1 MATHGNSCVVRI
13 KIGLLLC
20 TFATKFLKMVKWFSL
35 GFWELIA
42 RVVLRNRILMLSI
55 VILVTILL
63 SLQWKNIKFTHTEA
77 NLLPDDNIVN
87 IEYNEFLNRFGEEG
101 NLVVIGVKDDA
112 VFSPYTFAE
121 WTKLMQKLDE
131 APETE
136 LVVSVSN
143 LQQLQKNDSLSTFE
157 LRPFT
162 DPARVKDSAYLK
174 EKRREL
180 FDKMPFYDGMVFNSR
195 SGSIRSAVYLDK
207 EIINT
212 PIRKDFVIEKLVP
225 AVAEF
230 EGKTGI
236 DLRVSG
242 MPYIRTLNAETILSE
257 IGIFIGAALL
267 VTSLLFYFFFR
278 SFRATLISIV
288 IVIIGV
294 MWSFGVLGL
303 LNYEITVLT
312 ALVPSLI
319 IVIGIPNCIF
329 LTNKY
334 HQEYKVH
341 RNKVKA
347 LQRVTTKIGM
357 ATLMT
362 NLTTAIGFATFV
374 ASNNELLI
382 EFGVVTSI
390 NIMGLFFLCL
400 IVIPIFHS
408 FIPPP
413 KDRHLEHLES
423 SLVISF
429 MGWILR
435 NVKENRFS
443 VYVAAVLLLVI
454 SIIGIYEMRISGSL
468 IEDMPKKTS
477 FFEDIVFFENEFD
490 GVMPLEIMIDSK
502 RKKGVMKMST
512 LRRMDE
518 FQDVINKIP
527 ELSKPLSIVNL
538 VKYSKQAYYNGN
550 PEYYEL
556 PTAQEQSFILSFA
569 KNSAKDSEGN
579 MMKSYVDS
587 TGQYA
592 RITTFMKDQNGD
604 RIPVIEAKLREEANR
619 IFPASQYNVTIT
631 GKALVFQKG
640 TGYLLDNLLSSL
652 VFAFFLTSLL
662 VAFMFRSVKMVL
674 VSLIPN
680 LLPLMLTAGLMGFL
694 DIPLKPST
702 ILVFGIAFG
711 MSVDDTIRFL
721 AQYREELKKNNWKI
735 RKSVYATFND
745 AGLSM
750 FYTSIVL
757 FFGFS
762 VFMLS
767 SFGGTIALGGL
778 VSITL
783 FFGMLS
789 NLMLLP
795 SLVLTLNKTLANQ
808 QDFIEPRIDIIE
820 HSDEEIDK
828 LENDGAGR

>member
-1 MATHGNSCVVRI
+1 MMAKLS
-13 KIGLLLC
+13 
-20 TFATKFLKMVKWFSL
+20 SL
-35 GFWELIA
+35 GFWELVA

-55 VILVTILL
+55 ISAITILL
-63 SLQWKNIKFTHTEA
+63 ALQWKNIQFTYTEA
-77 NLLPDDNIVN
+77 NLLPADNMVN
-87 IEYNEFLNRFGEEG
+87 IEYNAFLEKFGEEG
-101 NLVVIGVKDDA
+101 NLIIIGVKDSTFFTPKA
-112 VFSPYTFAE
+112 YAAWSKMMTSLKSSPE
-121 WTKLMQKLDE
+121 VD
-131 APETE
+131 
-136 LVVSVSN
+136 LVISLN
-143 LQQLQKNDSLSTFE
+143 DLKTLQKNDSLQRFE
-157 LRPFT
+157 LVPLVNPDKT
-162 DPARVKDSAYLK
+162 IDKNYLAK
-174 EKRREL
+174 IKSQL
-180 FDKMPFYDGMVFNSR
+180 FNDLPFYEGLLFNKQ

-207 EIINT
+207 KIVNS
-212 PIRKDFVIEKLVP
+212 PIRKDFVLKKVVPQIE
-225 AVAEF
+225 AF
-230 EGKTGI
+230 EKETGI

-242 MPYIRTLNAETILSE
+242 MPYIRTLNAVTILDE
-257 IGIFIGAALL
+257 IKIFIGAALL
-267 VTSLLFYFFFR
+267 VTSLLFFFFFR
-278 SFRATLISIV
+278 SFRATLISMI

-294 MWSFGVLGL
+294 MWSFGILGL
-303 LNYEITVLT
+303 MRYEITVLT

-341 RNKVKA
+341 GNKVKA

-362 NLTTAIGFATFV
+362 NLTTAIGFATFA

-390 NIMGLFFLCL
+390 NIMALFFLCL

-408 FIPPP
+408 YIPAP
-413 KDRHLEHLES
+413 KPRHIEHLS
-423 SLVISF
+423 RGSVKRF
-429 MGWILR
+429 MNWILF
-435 NVKENRFS
+435 NVKTNRFS
-443 VYVAAVLLLVI
+443 IYVAAVVLLVF
-454 SIIGIYEMRISGSL
+454 SIIGIYQMRISGSL
-468 IEDMPKKTS
+468 IEDMPKKAA
-477 FFEDIVFFENEFD
+477 FFDDIVFFETEFD
-490 GVMPLEIMIDSK
+490 GVMPLEIMIDTK
-502 RKKGVMKMST
+502 RKKGVMKLST
-512 LRRMDE
+512 LKRMEELEQTIDE
-518 FQDVINKIP
+518 IP
-527 ELSKPLSIVNL
+527 ELSKPVSIVSL

-556 PTAQEQSFILSFA
+556 PTAQEQGFILSYA
-569 KNSAKDSEGN
+569 KNAAKGNDEN

-587 TGQYA
+587 TGQFA
-592 RITTFMKDQNGD
+592 RITTFMRDENGD
-604 RIPVIEAKLREEANR
+604 KMEAIEAEIMKKANKLFPSNR
-619 IFPASQYNVTIT
+619 YDVTIT
-631 GKALVFQKG
+631 GKTVVFQKG
-640 TGYLLDNLLSSL
+640 TSYLLDNLLSSL

-662 VAFMFRSVKMVL
+662 VAFMFRSIKMVL

-680 LLPLMLTAGLMGFL
+680 LLPLLLTAGLMGYL

-711 MSVDDTIRFL
+711 LSVDDTIRFL

-735 RKSVYATFND
+735 KTSVYATFND

-778 VSITL
+778 VSVTL

-795 SLVLTLNKTLANQ
+795 ALVLTLNKTLANKQ
-808 QDFIEPRIDIIE
+808 LPEPSIDIIE
-820 HSDEEIDK
+820 HSDEEIDNLPKTK
-828 LENDGAGR
+828 L